1 MVNCDI
7 IKQKVQQ
14 KEVVKIIPNFFKLE
28 PEKRERIINAA
39 TNEFAQKGFKN
50 ASTNEIVK
58 NAGISKG
65 LIFHYFQNKK
75 QLYLFLYDYLMEI
88 IVEEYFQKLW
98 LDEKDFLKKMRMAS
112 LTKLELFRKY
122 PLIFKFFLTA
132 YSETDDAVRDEVA
145 YRNQKLMESNL
156 PRVCDNVDLSNV
168 RDGIDPQKAF
178 NLIVWALEGYANS
191 KTPEFKTMGE
201 KEFSDMVTELETY
214 LEILKQCFFK
224 S

>member
-1 MVNCDI
+1 MISKFLN
-7 IKQKVQQ
+7 
-14 KEVVKIIPNFFKLE
+14 LE

-58 NAGISKG
+58 EAGISKG
-65 LIFHYFQNKK
+65 LIFHYFKNKK

-88 IVEEYFQKLW
+88 MIEEYFQKLW
-98 LDEKDFLKKMRMAS
+98 LDEKDFLEKMRMAS

-132 YSETDDAVRDEVA
+132 YSETDAEVKNEVA
-145 YRNQKLMESNL
+145 DRMQKLMEANL
-156 PRVCDNVDLSNV
+156 PRVYDNVDLSNV
-168 RDGIDPQKAF
+168 RDGVDHQKAM

-191 KTPEFKTMGE
+191 KIPQFKAMDE
-201 KEFSDMVTELETY
+201 KEFSDMVTELATY
-214 LEILKQCFFK
+214 LEILRQCFYK